1 MAARGK
7 ILTSSCSKR
16 CNARS
21 IGPVV
26 DSQNGYMH
34 GTPISLAGCGKR
46 VFGPLSTDAIMHYD
60 AFYQAMNTEYW
71 CPKLVFPQPAS
82 VFWKQVQYLNAEI
95 ARFAGEG
102 DHTALYKY
110 LLTVGPTSV
119 SDRVHYFSSFYYML
133 ITLSLYSV
141 FAAIA
146 EFFIPAFQ
154 IAYAVHLCGWATA
167 LFLSMAA
174 VATQLFFMF
183 VTGVRNR
190 REYMEKFRFLPAAMI
205 GGAGAFISLD
215 FAFFTGTSTFS
226 QTRAIWIV
234 LLALLAFV
242 LANLGNKQWR
252 SIINEQIV
260 HVRKCREDIADLV
273 RSNEGAS

>member
-1 MAARGK
+1 MEPEEAKFSELQLGIRELFRIVIPGAYAV
-7 ILTSSCSKR
+7 ILFSVLPGAELPAPATVTTSSSGR
-16 CNARS
+16 
-21 IGPVV
+21 
-26 DSQNGYMH
+26 
-34 GTPISLAGCGKR
+34 LAGAIF
-46 VFGPLSTDAIMHYD
+46 FG
-60 AFYQAMNTEYW
+60 
-71 CPKLVFPQPAS
+71 LVGYALRPHECWWPYSS

-119 SDRVHYFSSFYYML
+119 SDRVHYFSSSYYML